1 MRSGIALSFLIP
13 AHLGYSLLLVTSYR
27 VSRCFSYPLVPSDRS
42 IKQDSLLPSFDSA
55 GSIAADSWNGDSLFR
70 FPRTFLFSFLS
81 CVRTVLSLLEVSFE
95 YIARDTST
103 RSPTFRFSKNLI
115 FRFAFYPLFA
125 MKSVHRWT
133 SPRITV
139 WQKCSPWVFQF
150 RNFWHF
156 SFFFFLY
163 EAKSKRDRNNGKRYI
178 HFSRKNTLSLRSRWT
193 SFRLE
198 WNTCRNTPCEII
210 RGFHPGTTRR
220 GAKLSSTSRLTRALF
235 VFTEVEL
242 Q

>member
-1 MRSGIALSFLIP
+1 MLLLSACSIRSLDKTGFAFTFLRLRWIDRCWFVERRFPLQISSNLSFFFLSFLRP
-13 AHLGYSLLLVTSYR
+13 NCTLLARSKLRIYR
-27 VSRCFSYPLVPSDRS
+27 
-42 IKQDSLLPSFDSA
+42 
-55 GSIAADSWNGDSLFR
+55 SWYQHQITDVSLFEKPDISICILSAVCYEECAPLNESSYHCVAKM
-70 FPRTFLFSFLS
+70 FTVGFSISKFL
-81 CVRTVLSLLEVSFE
+81 
-95 YIARDTST
+95 
-103 RSPTFRFSKNLI
+103 
-115 FRFAFYPLFA
+115 AFF
-125 MKSVHRWT
+125 
-133 SPRITV
+133 
-139 WQKCSPWVFQF
+139 F
-150 RNFWHF
+150 
-156 SFFFFLY
+156 FFFFLY